1 MNRFLLLAVPLAA
14 ALLFAG
20 CEGARTTLVSTSP
33 EVTGISVT
41 GHGEVEAPPD
51 TGFFDVGVQVSA
63 PTVAAARDG
72 AASAADRVISALKK
86 DGVDAKDI
94 QTQNFSISPEY
105 DYSKNSSRPTI
116 VGYQV
121 SNTVS
126 VKVRKLDNFS
136 KIVDDASAAGG
147 DAVRLSGIRF
157 GIEDDKKLL
166 DQARAAAMEDAKQK
180 ADQLARL
187 GGVKLGPPQTIS
199 ESQTTRPPQT
209 FGVAEKGA
217 GDVSIPTP
225 IEAGTG
231 KVTVDLSIRW
241 AITSTN

>member
-1 MNRFLLLAVPLAA
+1 MKRSLLLAVPVAA
-14 ALLFAG
+14 VLLFAG
-20 CEGARTTLVSTSP
+20 CEGDKTTVVTTSP

-94 QTQNFSISPEY
+94 QTQNFFITPEY

-116 VGYQV
+116 TGYQV

-136 KIVDDASAAGG
+136 KIVDDAAAAGG

-166 DQARAAAMEDAKQK
+166 DQARAAAMDDAKQK
-180 ADQLARL
+180 ADQLAKL

-199 ESQTTRPPQT
+199 ETQGTRPPET
-209 FGVAEKGA
+209 FAAVDKATGGVS
-217 GDVSIPTP
+217 VPTP

-241 AITSTN
+241 AITTTN